1 MPNDQ
6 EQEYYQYLNVY
17 CHDMT
22 LLRYLF
28 GNLPTLRHVESD
40 KPEAQVAILD
50 FGGHIELL
58 EPKKSPWISWNE
70 TAQIYFSTGR
80 INTIYRLHS

>member
-1 MPNDQ
+1 
-6 EQEYYQYLNVY
+6 
-17 CHDMT
+17 MT

-28 GNLPTLRHVESD
+28 GNLPKVRHVEPD

-50 FGGHIELL
+50 FGGHIGLL
-58 EPKKSPWISWNE
+58 EPEKSPWISWDETNE
-70 TAQIYFSTGR
+70 IYFFTGR